1 MIIRATKQLLKL
13 SRIPSVKNTAELITP
28 FPGEWYANQVTRFD
42 GKYTAIHF
50 LHNPTRISILVPG
63 TDLNASIPVLKER
76 AMSLLMRNG
85 YGRLLFLYSLE
96 SPPSIFATNSRSVIA
111 SMNQMRYGIE
121 YHLSMP
127 EINEEINLDEIEDI
141 QLQYLFTTKEKK
153 LNFSSANRIL
163 DEIFSK
169 EK

>member
-13 SRIPSVKNTAELITP
+13 SRIPSVKNTEELITP
-28 FPGEWYANQVTRFD
+28 FPGKWYANQVTRFD

-50 LHNPTRISILVPG
+50 LHNPTRISVLVP
-63 TDLNASIPVLKER
+63 
-76 AMSLLMRNG
+76 
-85 YGRLLFLYSLE
+85 
-96 SPPSIFATNSRSVIA
+96 
-111 SMNQMRYGIE
+111 GIE

-127 EINEEINLDEIEDI
+127 ELNEEINLDEIEDI

-153 LNFSSANRIL
+153 LDFLSANRIL
-163 DEIFSK
+163 DEILSK